1 MTHQTMKQRSALV
14 RASERGLDP
23 QPNRGDYILAL
34 VGVVGCVVILILSV
48 LGVI

>member
-23 QPNRGDYILAL
+23 QPNRGDYILAG
-34 VGVVGCVVILILSV
+34 VGFVGCVLIAILAAA
-48 LGVI
+48 GVV